1 MKVYIVDAF
10 AEELFHGNPACVCI
24 CDEWMSEEK
33 MQNIAAEN
41 NLPETAFLV
50 KEGDYYKIRWFTPAY
65 EIDLC
70 GHATLASSFVI
81 HNYIEREKDTI
92 LFKSQSGD
100 LKVNCKNER
109 YTLDF
114 PSRMPE
120 QLDSLKDEVEQ
131 ALGVKVQELY
141 NSRDLMAV
149 VENEEIVKNLSPD
162 FGKIKELSIG
172 DGVIVTAKGSN
183 CDFVSRC
190 FYPKCNVD
198 EDPVTGSAHCNLIP
212 YWAARLGK
220 KEMKAQQLSKRGG
233 ILYCEDCGDRVLISG
248 KAVIYAISDIF
259 V

>member
-1 MKVYIVDAF
+1 
-10 AEELFHGNPACVCI
+10 
-24 CDEWMSEEK
+24 
-33 MQNIAAEN
+33 
-41 NLPETAFLV
+41 
-50 KEGDYYKIRWFTPAY
+50 
-65 EIDLC
+65 
-70 GHATLASSFVI
+70 
-81 HNYIEREKDTI
+81 
-92 LFKSQSGD
+92 
-100 LKVNCKNER
+100 
-109 YTLDF
+109 
-114 PSRMPE
+114 MPE
-120 QLDSLKDEVEQ
+120 QLDSFKDEVEQ
-131 ALGVKVQELY
+131 ALGVEVQELY

-248 KAVIYAISDIF
+248 KAVIYAISEIF